1 MSYLDTDSINSILSG
16 QEIQRLNVESEK
28 TSGKGIGFMRSI
40 VIHMLL
46 RNSFDKLGV
55 ECAYLFYKEIR
66 GYKVPE
72 RILRPTNLIISKEL
86 LNTIYGRRDNVDS

>member
-46 RNSFDKLGV
+46 RNHRKTITPGYTQYSFRL
-55 ECAYLFYKEIR
+55 YL
-66 GYKVPE
+66 
-72 RILRPTNLIISKEL
+72 L
-86 LNTIYGRRDNVDS
+86 

>member
-1 MSYLDTDSINSILSG
+1 MSYLDSDSINSILSG

-28 TSGKGIGFMRSI
+28 TSGKGIGFMRSY
-40 VIHMLL
+40 
-46 RNSFDKLGV
+46 GV

>member
-1 MSYLDTDSINSILSG
+1 MSYLDSDSINSILSG

-40 VIHMLL
+40 VIHMLSEIPL
-46 RNSFDKLGV
+46 TSYGV